1 MPATLQSLTA
11 LRQRVR
17 RAAIAATKEPLLECV
32 LAGGTVRDML
42 CGKPV
47 KDYDFF
53 FHQPS
58 GPDDLA
64 DPITKNEFKDMT
76 RAIAKQVFHHGADAS
91 ISFNDF
97 ETDGE
102 YEVSLLS
109 AVATIHGWPDVQ
121 IILLPVPV
129 AEHIPTFGLG
139 LSQAWIGEGGVRTTR
154 AFQRDL
160 AQKTLTIIHSPK
172 TTREKVIAYARRVAA
187 KYPNYKP
194 IGFTREEMK

>member
-11 LRQRVR
+11 LRHRVR
-17 RAAIAATKEPLLECV
+17 EYCIAWGTKSCEVV
-32 LAGGTVRDML
+32 LAGGAVRDLL
-42 CGKPV
+42 CGAGV

-53 FHQPS
+53 LHA
-58 GPDDLA
+58 PDDSL
-64 DPITKNEFKDMT
+64 DQDDFKSLVRT
-76 RAIAKQVFHHGADAS
+76 IARQVFHHGADS
-91 ISFNDF
+91 NISFNDF
-97 ETDGE
+97 ETDGKSE
-102 YEVSLLS
+102 TSLLS

-121 IILLPVPV
+121 VTLLPVPV

-139 LSQAWIGEGGVRTTR
+139 LSQAWIGEGGIRTTR

-160 AQKTLTIIHSPK
+160 ANKTLTIIHSPR

-194 IGFTREEMK
+194 LGFTREETK